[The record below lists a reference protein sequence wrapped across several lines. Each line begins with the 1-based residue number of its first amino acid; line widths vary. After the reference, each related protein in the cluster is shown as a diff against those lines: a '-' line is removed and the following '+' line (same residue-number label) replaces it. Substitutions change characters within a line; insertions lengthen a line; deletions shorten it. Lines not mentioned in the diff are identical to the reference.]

1 MENLTKVADSKGRV
15 TLGPEYA
22 RKTFLVEKNEND
34 TITLKLAEVVPIRE
48 AWLWKNKLAFTKV
61 MEGLEDAQK
70 GRFEKVDLKKYED

>member
-22 RKTFLVEKNEND
+22 RKIFLVEKEDKD
-34 TITLKLAEVVPIRE
+34 TITLKLAEVVPTRE
-48 AWLWKNKLAFTKV
+48 AWLWKNKGAFTKV
-61 MEGLEDAQK
+61 MEGMEDAQK